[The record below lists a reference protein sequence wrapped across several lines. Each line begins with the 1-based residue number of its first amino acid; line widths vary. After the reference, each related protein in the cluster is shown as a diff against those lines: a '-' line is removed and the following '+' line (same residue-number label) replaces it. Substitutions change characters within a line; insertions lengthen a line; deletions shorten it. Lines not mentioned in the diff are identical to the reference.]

1 MATDFMGENHE
12 MEKLE
17 NQFRPILLH
26 RYVMQSDIDQKEET
40 LIVLIFQ

>member
-1 MATDFMGENHE
+1 MAENHE

-40 LIVLIFQ
+40 LIVPIFQ